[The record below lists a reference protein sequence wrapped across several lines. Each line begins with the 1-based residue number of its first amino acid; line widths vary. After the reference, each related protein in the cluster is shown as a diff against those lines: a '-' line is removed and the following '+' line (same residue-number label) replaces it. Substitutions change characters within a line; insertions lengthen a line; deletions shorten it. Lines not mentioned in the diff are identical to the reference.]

1 MQKILLFYV
10 VLLLT
15 AGVQPMKAQN
25 GYVTTDWETVAEE
38 KAAQV
43 QIQVPPIGKGD
54 KVFYICNDMGRNG
67 YYEQKPI
74 ARLMGNMAKLTGLK
88 FVAALGDIHHFEG
101 VASVDDPLWMTNYEL
116 LYGHPELMLPWYPIL
131 GNHEYRGNTQAVLD
145 YAKKSRRWEM
155 PARYYSKTV
164 KIGKEKALLLFI
176 DTSPLLDKYR
186 ENASTYPD
194 ACKQDRE
201 AELAWI
207 DKELKNSDAK
217 WKIVMGHHPVFA
229 DTDKSIAERQDMQKY
244 LKPLLDKY
252 KVDIYI
258 CGHIHNFQHI
268 QPKGS
273 HTVYLVNSSASL
285 SRSKVQPVEG
295 TVYCNGEAGFTV
307 ADLSD
312 SALHFFLMNGK
323 GKILH
328 HIDIKK

>member
-1 MQKILLFYV
+1 MKRIILGITFILA
-10 VLLLT
+10 L
-15 AGVQPMKAQN
+15 AGVRATAQN
-25 GYVTTDWETVAEE
+25 YATTDWETAAKE
-38 KAAQV
+38 KAAQAR
-43 QIQVPPIGKGD
+43 IEVPPVGKGD

-74 ARLMGNMAKLTGLK
+74 ARLMGNMAKLTGLD
-88 FVAALGDIHHFEG
+88 FVAALGDVHHFEG

-116 LYGHPELMLPWYPIL
+116 IYGHPELMLPWYPIL

-145 YAKKSRRWEM
+145 YSRRSRRWEM
-155 PARYYSKTV
+155 PARYYAKTV
-164 KIGKEKALLLFI
+164 KTGKEKALLLFI
-176 DTSPLLDKYR
+176 DTTPLMDKYR
-186 ENASTYPD
+186 SDNSTYPD
-194 ACKQDRE
+194 AVKQSRE
-201 AELAWI
+201 EQLAWI
-207 DKELKNSDAK
+207 EKTLKESDAK

-229 DTDKSIAERQDMQKY
+229 DTPKSGTERADMQKY

-273 HTVYLVNSSASL
+273 KTVYLVNSSASL
-285 SRSKVQPVEG
+285 SRQKVNPVDG

-312 SALHFFLMNGK
+312 SALHFFLMNGQ

-328 HIDIKK
+328 TIDLKK

>member
-1 MQKILLFYV
+1 MKR
-10 VLLLT
+10 LLLSIT
-15 AGVQPMKAQN
+15 FILALAGVRATAQN
-25 GYVTTDWETVAEE
+25 YATTDWETAAEE
-38 KAAQV
+38 KAAQAR
-43 QIQVPPIGKGD
+43 IEVPPVGKGD

-74 ARLMGNMAKLTGLK
+74 ARLMGNMAKLTGLD
-88 FVAALGDIHHFEG
+88 FVAALGDVHHFEG

-116 LYGHPELMLPWYPIL
+116 IYGHPELMLPWYPVL

-145 YAKKSRRWEM
+145 YSRRSRRWEM
-155 PARYYSKTV
+155 PARYYAKTV
-164 KIGKEKALLLFI
+164 KTGKEKALLLFI
-176 DTSPLLDKYR
+176 DTTPLMDKYR
-186 ENASTYPD
+186 SDNSTYPD
-194 ACKQDRE
+194 AVKQSRE
-201 AELAWI
+201 EQLAWI
-207 DKELKNSDAK
+207 EKTLKESDAK

-229 DTDKSIAERQDMQKY
+229 DTPKSGTERADMQKY

-273 HTVYLVNSSASL
+273 KTVYFVNSSASL
-285 SRSKVQPVEG
+285 SRQKVNPVDG

-312 SALHFFLMNGK
+312 SALHFFLMNGQ

-328 HIDIKK
+328 TIDLKK

>member
-1 MQKILLFYV
+1 MKKIIVCLT
-10 VLLLT
+10 LLL
-15 AGVQPMKAQN
+15 ALCRVGAEAQN
-25 GYVTTDWETVAEE
+25 YAATDWETVSGE
-38 KAAQV
+38 KAAQA
-43 QIQVPPIGKGD
+43 QIEVPPVGKDD

-74 ARLMGNMAKLTGLK
+74 ARLMGNMAKLTGLD

-101 VASVDDPLWMTNYEL
+101 VASVDDPLWMTNFEL
-116 LYGHPELMLPWYPIL
+116 IYGHPELMLPWYPVP

-155 PARYYSKTV
+155 PSRYYAKTV

-176 DTSPLLDKYR
+176 DTTPLIDKYR
-186 ENASTYPD
+186 NDPDTYPD
-194 ACKQDRE
+194 ACKQSRE

-207 DKELKNSDAK
+207 DRTLKESDAK

-229 DTDKSIAERQDMQKY
+229 DTPKSGTEREDMQKY

-252 KVDIYI
+252 KVDIYV
-258 CGHIHNFQHI
+258 CGHVHNFQHI

-273 HTVYLVNSSASL
+273 KTVYLVNSSASL
-285 SRSKVQPVEG
+285 SRQKVNPIAG
-295 TVYCNGEAGFTV
+295 TVFCSGEAGFTV

-312 SALHFFLMNGK
+312 NALHFFLMNGK
-323 GKILH
+323 GKMLH
-328 HIDIKK
+328 RIDLKK